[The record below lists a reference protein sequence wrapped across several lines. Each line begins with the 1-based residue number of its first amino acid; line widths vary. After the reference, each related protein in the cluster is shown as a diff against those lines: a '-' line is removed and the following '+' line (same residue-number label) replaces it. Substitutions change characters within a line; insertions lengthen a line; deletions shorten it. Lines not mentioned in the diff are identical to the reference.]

1 MNRTSRIA
9 DFRNALH
16 KKIKEAILR
25 YPDKTFDVIAAKLQ
39 VTRSYLGNVARDLQR
54 ETDFK
59 RANGPRGKKAQG
71 HSPAIKEL
79 V

>member
-1 MNRTSRIA
+1 MNRNTRIA

-25 YPDKTFDVIAAKLQ
+25 YPDKTFDVIATELQ
-39 VTRSYLGNVARDLQR
+39 VTRSYVGNVARNLQR
-54 ETDFK
+54 ETGFK
-59 RANGPRGKKAQG
+59 RLNGPRPRRTQD

>member
-1 MNRTSRIA
+1 MNRNTRIA

-25 YPDKTFDVIAAKLQ
+25 YPDKTFDVIAAELQ
-39 VTRSYLGNVARDLQR
+39 VTRSYVGNVARDLQR
-54 ETDFK
+54 ETGFK
-59 RANGPRGKKAQG
+59 RANGPRNKKTQVN
-71 HSPAIKEL
+71 SPAIKGL

>member
-16 KKIKEAILR
+16 KKIKEVILKC
-25 YPDKTFDVIAAKLQ
+25 PDKTFDVIAAELQ
-39 VTRSYLGNVARDLQR
+39 VTRSYVGNVARDLYR
-54 ETDFK
+54 ETGFK
-59 RANGPRGKKAQG
+59 RTNGPTAKKTQDN
-71 HSPAIKEL
+71 SPAIKEL